1 MKNFKFDLLWAGVLL
16 SVCAFL
22 AVDTTRAWFN
32 ATTTAHP
39 YIMAFGKYALL
50 ATMGELLALRIIVGA
65 WKKPVGLI
73 YRVIIWGLLGM
84 VFVVIFKM
92 FNTGVMGAQKAHLLP
107 ALESGFA
114 AAFLVSFLTSVFM
127 NLFFAPTFMAF
138 HRVTDT
144 YIDLGEGKLD
154 QIFKVKLKDVV
165 AKIDWN
171 GFISFVIVKTIP
183 IFWIPAHSITF
194 MLPETYR
201 LIYAAFLS
209 IALGG
214 ILAFAKKKAP
224 KAA

>member
-1 MKNFKFDLLWAGVLL
+1 MKNFKYDLLWVGILL
-16 SVCAFL
+16 SICAFL
-22 AVDTTRAWFN
+22 AVDQTRALFN
-32 ATTTAHP
+32 AATTAHP
-39 YIMAFGKYALL
+39 YMMAFVKYAIL
-50 ATMGELLALRIIVGA
+50 ATMGELLALRIVAGA
-65 WKKPVGLI
+65 WKKPVGII

-84 VFVVIFKM
+84 VFVAIFKI

-107 ALESGFA
+107 ALESGFS
-114 AAFLVSFLTSVFM
+114 AAFLISFLTSVFM

-144 YIDLGEGKLD
+144 YIDLGEGKLGK
-154 QIFKVKLKDVV
+154 IFKVKLKDVV

-171 GFISFVIVKTIP
+171 SFISFVIVKTIP

-214 ILAFAKKKAP
+214 ILAFAKKKATQ
-224 KAA
+224 AA